1 MFQRYK
7 QRGKEMKFQ
16 LYDKQT
22 GKEATPEEYSELF
35 LSNQGELLQ
44 YYDMREMMDIPEK
57 DWKIIFVV

>member
-1 MFQRYK
+1 
-7 QRGKEMKFQ
+7 MKFQ

-44 YYDMREMMDIPEK
+44 YYDMREMMDILEK
-57 DWKIIFVV
+57 DWKIIFII

>member
-22 GKEATPEEYSELF
+22 GKEATQEEYAELF

-44 YYDMREMMDIPEK
+44 YYDMREMMDTPEK